1 MKSFMIMIGLS
12 MLLSVWHAREV
23 SANFWDWDDREY
35 HIDTEVIAANPQ
47 TGELFLA
54 NRMILDRRIEQFV
67 FVHPVG
73 VGDRVRLV
81 FDDTNYLRRVYRLP

>member
-1 MKSFMIMIGLS
+1 MIPRV
-12 MLLSVWHAREV
+12 LLLCVCLLTASLHSAQV

-54 NRMILDRRIEQFV
+54 NRMTLDQRIEQFV

>member
-1 MKSFMIMIGLS
+1 MRPFRHWVGLC
-12 MLLSVWHAREV
+12 LLALAWQAGAV
-23 SANFWDWDDREY
+23 SAGFWDWEDREY
-35 HIDTEVIAANPQ
+35 HIDTQVIGENPQ

-54 NRMILDRRIEQFV
+54 NRMILDQRIERFV
-67 FVHPVG
+67 IVTPVA

>member
-54 NRMILDRRIEQFV
+54 NRMILDQRIEQFV